1 MMVGVGGVRA
11 AAPGQV
17 PAVDE
22 FLATARHRPSGLLIE
37 GDAGIGKTTLWMTV
51 VDRAE
56 SAGFCVLAARTGQA
70 ESDPAHTAVA
80 DVFAGIPPDVL
91 AGLPDMQRLAADRV
105 LLREHT
111 AGRPT
116 DERVT
121 AAALLS
127 AVHAMS
133 AQKPVLIAIDDIQWL
148 DPSSRAVLGFVA
160 RRIKGAVGVVVTE
173 RSGRQP
179 RETAASWLQV
189 GTEPLVRSRVAPMS
203 LGALHTMVSARLGTR
218 FSRPAIVRIAEVS
231 GGNPLYALEL
241 ARVVADGSSVTGQRL
256 PDTLAELV
264 RLRVD
269 RLDDAVRDVLVV
281 AASVTVPTVDLLA
294 AAVDRTAGQVTT
306 LLEAAEVEGIVVI
319 EGNRVRFT
327 HPLLASGIY
336 ENAEPARRREFH
348 RRLAEL
354 KTQPELRARHLALAA
369 AEADEATLSTLD
381 AAADSARA
389 RGAPAAAAEL
399 VELAIHL
406 GGDKVSRRIRA
417 AEHHYVAGD
426 IARAGALL
434 DAVIAQLRPGV
445 LRAVALNLLAG
456 VRIFEDDY
464 AAAVALL
471 GQARAD
477 AAGNDAVL
485 VSSLVSLAFAHGM
498 AGTFDDQLT
507 VARSA
512 VEIAERAGV
521 PALTSRALAM
531 WVHVSFQAG
540 HGLDE
545 AALQRAVDLED
556 RDDNTPIPFRASA
569 TRGLI
574 LAMTGRL
581 DEAEAQ
587 LAEVAERC
595 SQRGAEHDLM
605 AVTGYRTLVAIWR
618 ARFDDADRHAAD
630 MMERAEQLGGSM
642 VIANSIRAAAAGYRG
657 DEDTARTYAQT
668 ALAQG
673 AGYPPLTVWAS
684 ATLAFLEVSLGNYE
698 QAVLAAEPL
707 IELYRPFVGTELM
720 SCCFMPDAAESL
732 IALGRLDDAEPLIE
746 AFERNGALL
755 DRPWLLAIGSRCRAM
770 FLAARGD
777 LPAALAAVENALAE
791 HERLPMPFE
800 RARAQLV
807 LGEVQRRLRRR
818 DAAAATVGE
827 AMRRFDEFG
836 AALWVQRA
844 RNQLSRINSA
854 GRAEASELTD
864 SERRIAEL
872 VASGMSNRD
881 VAEALFVSVKTVE
894 TNLTRVYRK
903 LGIRSRAQ
911 LRKHL
916 ELAAGAVTPD

>member
-1 MMVGVGGVRA
+1 MMVGVGGERA
-11 AAPGQV
+11 AAPGPV

-22 FLATARHRPSGLLIE
+22 FLASVRHQPCGLLIDGE
-37 GDAGIGKTTLWMTV
+37 AGIGKTTLWLTV
-51 VDRAE
+51 VDRAQR
-56 SAGFCVLAARTGQA
+56 AGFRVLSARTGQA

-80 DVFAGIPPDVL
+80 DVFAGVDPEVL

-121 AAALLS
+121 AAALLT

-133 AQKPVLIAIDDIQWL
+133 GQTPVLIAIDDIQWL
-148 DPSSRAVLGFVA
+148 DPSSRAVLAFVA
-160 RRIKGAVGVVVTE
+160 RRIKGAVGIVVTE
-173 RSGRQP
+173 RSGHEVQ
-179 RETAASWLQV
+179 ETAASWLQV
-189 GTEPLVRSRVAPMS
+189 GTEALVRVRVAPMS

-241 ARVVADGSSVTGQRL
+241 ARVLADGSPETGHRL

-264 RLRVD
+264 RLRVH
-269 RLDDAVRDVLVV
+269 RLDDDVRDMLLV

-294 AAVDRTAGQVTT
+294 ATTGRSPGEVTT
-306 LLEAAEVEGIVVI
+306 LLEVAEVEGVVVI

-336 ENAEPARRREFH
+336 ENADPARRREIH
-348 RRLAEL
+348 RRLAEIN
-354 KTQPELRARHLALAA
+354 TQPELRARHLALAA

-381 AAADSARA
+381 AAADAARA

-399 VELAIHL
+399 VELAIRL
-406 GGDKVSRRIRA
+406 GGDKLSRRIRA

-426 IARAGALL
+426 MPRAGALL
-434 DAVIAQLRPGV
+434 DAVIAELRPGV

-464 AAAVALL
+464 AAAVRLL
-471 GQARAD
+471 EQARGD
-477 AAGNDAVL
+477 AADNHAVL

-498 AGTFDDQLT
+498 AGTFDDQLST
-507 VARSA
+507 ARSA
-512 VEIAERAGV
+512 VETAERAGV

-540 HGLDE
+540 HGVDE

-556 RDDNTPIPFRASA
+556 RDDNTAIPFRASA

-574 LAMTGRL
+574 LAMTARL
-581 DEAEAQ
+581 GEADAQ

-595 SQRGAEHDLM
+595 RQRGAEHDLM
-605 AVTGYRTLVAIWR
+605 AVTGYRTLVAIWHG
-618 ARFDDADRHAAD
+618 RFDDADRHAAD

-642 VIANSIRAAAAGYRG
+642 VIAYSICAAAAGYRG
-657 DEDTARTYAQT
+657 DEGTAREYAQS
-668 ALAQG
+668 ALTQG
-673 AGYPPLTVWAS
+673 AGYLPLTVWAR
-684 ATLAFLEVSLGNYE
+684 AALAFLEVSLGNYQ
-698 QAVLAAEPL
+698 QAVRAAEPL
-707 IELYRPFVGTELM
+707 IELYRPFAGTELM
-720 SCCFMPDAAESL
+720 SCCFMPDAVESL

-746 AFERNGALL
+746 AFELHGAAL
-755 DRPWLLAIGSRCRAM
+755 DRPWLLAVGSRCRGM
-770 FLAARGD
+770 LLAARGD
-777 LPAALAAVENALAE
+777 LPAALAAVERAMAE

-800 RARAQLV
+800 RARTQLV
-807 LGEVQRRLRRR
+807 LGEMQRRLRRR
-818 DAAAATVGE
+818 DAAAVTVDD
-827 AMRRFDEFG
+827 ALHRFDELG
-836 AALWVQRA
+836 ARLWVQRA
-844 RNQLSRINSA
+844 RNELARINSTGHA
-854 GRAEASELTD
+854 DASQLTD
-864 SERRIAEL
+864 SERRVAEL

-916 ELAAGAVTPD
+916 TLAAGTATRD